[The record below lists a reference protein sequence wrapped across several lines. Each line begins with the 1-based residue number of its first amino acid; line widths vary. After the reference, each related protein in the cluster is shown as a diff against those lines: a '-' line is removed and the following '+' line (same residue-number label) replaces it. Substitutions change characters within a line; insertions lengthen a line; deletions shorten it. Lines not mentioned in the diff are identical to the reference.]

1 MSDNIDAAAPPRR
14 PETEVA
20 AAATTAASP
29 QEEFEMAEGG
39 TANGEN
45 EIAYLEGAKAF
56 AIISGVLIT
65 TVLVGLD
72 YSILATAIPTI
83 TNHFHTT
90 ADIGWY
96 VAVYRLTGTAVLFF
110 FGKLYT
116 VTSVKR
122 TFLCALALFEIGS
135 LLCTVAPTSR
145 VLVLGRAICGLG
157 SGGLLSGGFTILTQS
172 VPLRKR
178 ALYGGIGG
186 GIETLA
192 AVSGPVI
199 GGVLTS
205 ALSFRWCFAINLPLG
220 VIAMAVI
227 AVFFEDPRR
236 NPNID
241 LPLKQKLEKLDLL
254 GTAIFVP
261 SITCLLLELQW
272 GGLKYSW
279 HDPRII
285 TLFVVF
291 AVSLA
296 AFSWLQWKKGDDATL
311 PPPILKQRSIISG
324 AFFAGCCT
332 ASFTIVEY
340 YMVIYFQ
347 TVRGY
352 TPLHSGLLS
361 LPQVIG
367 LCIACLLAGAGTTL
381 VGYYVPFMF
390 VGTVFASIGTG
401 LLTTLAVDA
410 TRAKLICFQALLGF
424 GVGFGIQ
431 GPQVAAQT
439 VLAEKEVS
447 IGISLVMFGH
457 GITPAI
463 MTVAAQA
470 IFQNRLDVDLAKLGV
485 DTSLNTTSSAGG
497 VDSMGLAELRQHLG
511 GQKFT
516 DVLRGFDS
524 AVMQTLYLPVAL
536 TCLTLFGAM
545 GMEWRSVKQKKT

>member
-1 MSDNIDAAAPPRR
+1 MSENIEATAPPRR
-14 PETEVA
+14 SETEVTA
-20 AAATTAASP
+20 GTTAASP
-29 QEEFEMAEGG
+29 QEEFEIVDGG
-39 TANGEN
+39 TSNEEN
-45 EIAYLEGAKAF
+45 EIAYPKGAKLF
-56 AIISGVLIT
+56 AIVSGVLIT

-72 YSILATAIPTI
+72 FSILATATPTI

-96 VAVYRLTGTAVLFF
+96 VAVYRLTGTAFLFL

-122 TFLCALALFEIGS
+122 TFLCALVLFEIGS

-145 VLVLGRAICGLG
+145 ILVLGRAVCGLG

-178 ALYGGIGG
+178 ALYGGLGG
-186 GIETLA
+186 GVETLA

-205 ALSFRWCFAINLPLG
+205 ALSWRWCFGINLPLG
-220 VIAMAVI
+220 VIAI
-227 AVFFEDPRR
+227 AIIAAFFKDPRH
-236 NPNID
+236 NPDID
-241 LPLKQKLEKLDLL
+241 LPLKQKLQKLDLL

-261 SITCLLLELQW
+261 SITCLLLALQW

-279 HDPRII
+279 ADPRII
-285 TLFVVF
+285 SLLVVF
-291 AVSLA
+291 VGSLA
-296 AFSWLQWKKGDDATL
+296 AFSWLQRTKGENATL
-311 PPPILKQRSIISG
+311 PPRILKQRSIISG

-332 ASFTIVEY
+332 ASFTVVEY
-340 YMVIYFQ
+340 YMAIYFQ
-347 TVRGY
+347 AVRGY

-367 LCIACLLAGAGTTL
+367 LCIACILAGAGTTL

-390 VGTVFASIGTG
+390 ICTVLGSVGAG
-401 LLTTLAVDA
+401 LLTTLPVDA
-410 TRAKLICFQALLGF
+410 SLASLICFQALLGF

-439 VLAEKEVS
+439 VLSEKEVS
-447 IGISLVMFGH
+447 IGISIVMFGH
-457 GITPAI
+457 GIGPAI

-470 IFQNRLDVDLAKLGV
+470 IFQNRLEVDLGKFSADSG
-485 DTSLNTTSSAGG
+485 LNTTSSAGD
-497 VDSMGLAELRQHLG
+497 VDSMGLADLRQHLG
-511 GQKFT
+511 GQRLAE
-516 DVLRGFDS
+516 VLRGADS
-524 AVMQTLYLPVAL
+524 AVTQTLYLPLAL

-545 GMEWRSVKQKKT
+545 GMEWRSVKQKTT

>member
-1 MSDNIDAAAPPRR
+1 MSNNIDATAPPTRS
-14 PETEVA
+14 EAEVTA
-20 AAATTAASP
+20 GTTAASP
-29 QEEFEMAEGG
+29 QEELEMAEGD
-39 TANGEN
+39 TSNEEN
-45 EIAYLEGAKAF
+45 EIAYPKGAKLF

-72 YSILATAIPTI
+72 FSILATAIPTI

-96 VAVYRLTGTAVLFF
+96 VAVYRLTGTAFLFL

-122 TFLCALALFEIGS
+122 TFLYALVLFEIGS

-145 VLVLGRAICGLG
+145 SLVLGRAICGLG

-178 ALYGGIGG
+178 ALYGGLGG

-192 AVSGPVI
+192 AVSGPLI

-205 ALSFRWCFAINLPLG
+205 TLSFRWCFGINLPLG
-220 VIAMAVI
+220 VIAIVVI
-227 AVFFEDPRR
+227 AAFFEDPRR
-236 NPNID
+236 NPDID
-241 LPLKQKLEKLDLL
+241 LPLKQKLQKLDLL

-261 SITCLLLELQW
+261 SITCLLLALQW

-279 HDPRII
+279 ADPRII
-285 TLFVVF
+285 GLLVVF
-291 AVSLA
+291 AGSLA
-296 AFSWLQWKKGDDATL
+296 AFAWLQRTKGENATL
-311 PPPILKQRSIISG
+311 PLRILKQRSIISG

-332 ASFTIVEY
+332 ASFTVVEY
-340 YMVIYFQ
+340 YMAIYFQ
-347 TVRGY
+347 AVRGY

-367 LCIACLLAGAGTTL
+367 LFIACILAGVGTTL

-390 VGTVFASIGTG
+390 ICTVLGSIGAG
-401 LLTTLAVDA
+401 LLTTLPVDA
-410 TRAKLICFQALLGF
+410 TLASMICFQALLGF
-424 GVGFGIQ
+424 GVGIGIQ

-439 VLAEKEVS
+439 VLSEKEVS

-457 GITPAI
+457 GIGPAI

-470 IFQNRLDVDLAKLGV
+470 IFQNRLEVDLGKVGV
-485 DTSLNTTSSAGG
+485 DSGLNNTSSAGG
-497 VDSMGLAELRQHLG
+497 VDSMGLTDLRQHLG
-511 GQKFT
+511 GQRLAE
-516 DVLRGFDS
+516 VLRGADS
-524 AVMQTLYLPVAL
+524 AVTQTMYLPLAL
-536 TCLTLFGAM
+536 TCLTLFGAI
-545 GMEWRSVKQKKT
+545 GMEWRSVKQKTS